1 VSSATVRP
9 AAPPEEHDPVGKA
22 ALWTAVLGGP
32 ASALAILEVL
42 YLLVPWGCRNTR
54 WPLHATAAAG
64 LLLIAGAFALSWRS
78 WRRLG
83 GGWETGGEG
92 GEERARFMALL
103 GMLTAAV
110 SATVVVAQ
118 WIAIAVLHPCMGA
131 G

>member
-1 VSSATVRP
+1 M
-9 AAPPEEHDPVGKA
+9 GKA

-103 GMLTAAV
+103 GMSTAAV